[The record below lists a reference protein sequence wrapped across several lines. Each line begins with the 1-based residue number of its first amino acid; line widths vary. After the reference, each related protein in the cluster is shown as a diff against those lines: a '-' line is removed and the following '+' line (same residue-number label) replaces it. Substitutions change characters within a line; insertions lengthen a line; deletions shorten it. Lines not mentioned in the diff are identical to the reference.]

1 MNQFKGKV
9 TIVTGGAS
17 GMGRALCEEL
27 GKVGAVVTIADIN
40 ADGAKE
46 VAKSINENGGQTRS
60 EQINVTQAEE
70 VKRVIK
76 GTYSDHGRLDYI
88 FNFAGILVVG
98 EAFDMDIEDWSRIL
112 DINLKGVV
120 YGTAIAYPIMVE
132 QGFGHIVN
140 MSSYQGLI
148 PAGAATAYATT
159 KHGVI
164 GLSTSLYSEA
174 VQLGVKVSVVC
185 PGFINTPLFQTADT
199 LKADREE
206 VFSGIPFKLME
217 AKDAAKAI
225 LKGVER
231 NKKIIIFPFYAR
243 LFWYLYRIHPV
254 LASPLVGGLIKNF
267 RARKVKLG

>member
-9 TIVTGGAS
+9 AIVTGGAS
-17 GMGRALCEEL
+17 GMGRTVCEEL
-27 GKVGAVVTIADIN
+27 GKVGALVTVADIN

-46 VAKSINENGGQTRS
+46 VAKSIDDNGGQTRA
-60 EQINVTQAEE
+60 EQLNVAQAEE
-70 VKRVIK
+70 VKRVIE
-76 GTYSDHGRLDYI
+76 GAYSEHGRLDYI
-88 FNFAGILVVG
+88 FNFAGILIVG
-98 EAFDMDIEDWSRIL
+98 EAFDMDLEDWSHIF
-112 DINLKGVV
+112 DVNLKGVA
-120 YGTAIAYPIMVE
+120 YGTAIAYPIMVK

-148 PAGAATAYATT
+148 PAGAATAYSAT

-164 GLSTSLYSEA
+164 GLSTSLRSEA

-185 PGFINTPLFQTADT
+185 PGFINTPLFQTAET

-206 VFSGIPFKLME
+206 VFSGIPFKLMD
-217 AKDAAKAI
+217 AKDAAKTI

-231 NKKIIIFPFYAR
+231 NQKIIIFPFYAR
-243 LFWYLYRIHPV
+243 LFWYLYRINPI

-267 RARKVKLG
+267 RAIKVKP